1 MNNSITLREAI
12 NSVLECQRE
21 NGHPDSYL
29 IDLQRTYNRLLSHAK
44 QLGTEY
50 LTDELVTQF
59 LADDKSS
66 RSGEYRYERFL
77 AHNRCIRFLE
87 SYLETGKVSIN
98 KFHEP
103 VGEVISDGLAEALV
117 LYDQAEEASGLSTAS
132 LIKNRRPIRYLLE
145 YMTSLGYQ
153 KLSDIKSGD
162 TINAIEVMLDK
173 HYDPTSL
180 VTAISGMR
188 RFYEMFPE
196 IQQFRLEI
204 PSRMPRKRSIIDVY
218 SEEEQGKIAVF
229 LSSSDISRRDAAIC
243 LLSFETGLRSVDIC
257 NLRLGDVDWKHNV
270 IHIVQ
275 SKTQRPLNLPIRSS
289 YGNAMVDY
297 LLEERPHCKE
307 DYFFLSVHA
316 PYVKLNTTWHIVRA
330 VVSAA
335 GVETVGRLTG
345 TRMFRHNVASTML
358 RKGVPLLAISEELG
372 HKCQDSTMVYLSTD
386 QETMS
391 SLTLPLPKVGDDK

>member
-1 MNNSITLREAI
+1 MNNSITLREAV

-29 IDLQRTYNRLLSHAK
+29 VDLQRTYNRLLNHAK
-44 QLGTEY
+44 QLGTDY
-50 LTDELVTQF
+50 LTDELVTKF
-59 LADDKSS
+59 LSDDKNSKT
-66 RSGEYRYERFL
+66 GEYRHERFL
-77 AHNRCIRFLE
+77 ANNRCIRFLE
-87 SYLETGKVSIN
+87 SYLKTGTVSIN
-98 KFHEP
+98 KFQTLVE
-103 VGEVISDGLAEALV
+103 EVISDEFAESLV
-117 LYDQAEEASGLSTAS
+117 LYDQAEEASGLSHAS
-132 LIKNRRPIRYLLE
+132 LVKNRRPIRYLLE

-153 KLSDIKSGD
+153 KLSDIQHGD
-162 TINAIEVMLDK
+162 TIKAIEDMLDK

-196 IQQFRLEI
+196 IRQFRLEI

-218 SEEEQGKIAVF
+218 SEDEQEKIAVF
-229 LSSSDISRRDAAIC
+229 LSSTDISRRDAAIC

-257 NLRLGDVDWKHNV
+257 NLRLSDVDWKHNV

-275 SKTQRPLNLPIRSS
+275 SKTQRALNLPLRSS

-297 LLEERPHCKE
+297 LLKERPRCKE

-316 PYVKLNTTWHIVRA
+316 PYAKLNTTWHIVRA

-358 RKGVPLLAISEELG
+358 RKGVPLPAISEELG

-391 SLTLPLPKVGDDK
+391 SLTLPLPKVGDAE